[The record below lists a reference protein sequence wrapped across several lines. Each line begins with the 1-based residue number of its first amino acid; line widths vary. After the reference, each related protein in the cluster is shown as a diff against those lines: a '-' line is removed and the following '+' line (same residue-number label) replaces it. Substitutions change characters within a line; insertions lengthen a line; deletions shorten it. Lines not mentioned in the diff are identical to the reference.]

1 MLYPVSLSCGP
12 VTAIEIRG
20 SGATA
25 RKRGTRS
32 SGRESG
38 RGFPPGGRG
47 SGGRRRPTLGG
58 AEDLRSYS

>member
-1 MLYPVSLSCGP
+1 MLYSVSLSRGR

-25 RKRGTRS
+25 RKRRTRS

-38 RGFPPGGRG
+38 RGFPSGGWG
-47 SGGRRRPTLGG
+47 FGGRRRRTLGG
-58 AEDLRSYS
+58 AEDQRSYS